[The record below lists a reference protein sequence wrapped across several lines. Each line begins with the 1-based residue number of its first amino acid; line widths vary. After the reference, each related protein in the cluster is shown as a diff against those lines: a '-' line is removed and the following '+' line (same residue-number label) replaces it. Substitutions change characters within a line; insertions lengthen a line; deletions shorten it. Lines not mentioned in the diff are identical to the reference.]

1 MDEDTVIRAEAA
13 RGDVPGSRWAGR
25 ALMRLPGRSRTA
37 IQVRASTLRIT
48 QRMQAEQVERVR
60 PTFVAPE
67 PEPSVVPDG
76 ARIPDFLA
84 DSPAFNRR

>member
-48 QRMQAEQVERVR
+48 QRMQAEQVEQAQRI
-60 PTFVAPE
+60 APA
-67 PEPSVVPDG
+67 PSSRIVPSG
-76 ARIPDFLA
+76 AGLPDFLA
-84 DSPAFNRR
+84 AMPEFNRRW